1 MIWNRKEVFVGN
13 SSERFA
19 EVRNILSFNKI
30 KHAYKIVD
38 RTSPGFFWL
47 IWPSKNGYLWGKWGL
62 FQDLLC
68 LCT

>member
-1 MIWNRKEVFVGN
+1 MMIWNRKEVFVGN

-38 RTSPGFFWL
+38 RTSPGFL
-47 IWPSKNGYLWGKWGL
+47 AYLAEQERVLMG
-62 FQDLLC
+62 
-68 LCT
+68 